1 MYLYSIK
8 KTTRPIIMKTLLK
21 TLAVLGSL
29 VICTTAMAQ
38 DTFKV
43 KVDQPAHGKVT
54 VSPEVPEDGIVKA
67 GTVLNVK
74 VEVTDEGWVFDS
86 GYYLSFS
93 GGMFYPTYKE
103 SMVPEFQVKVESD
116 ILSLGASI
124 MEESRLEGYRTI
136 QDIVYAQPGVKALKY
151 DMFIPDGARNLPC
164 IVIIHGGGWSS
175 NTEDIMRGLARELI
189 KGGKYAVASIDYRW
203 IAQKDGDENPN
214 RMNQLIEDCFGA
226 ILHIQEHAAE
236 YGINPKK
243 IAVTGDSAGGH
254 LSACTATLI
263 ERVGDGGWGI
273 KPGIYEYLP
282 TYMPKGMSVKKARK
296 SLMAIKAAA
305 PSYGVFD
312 RANLVR
318 FASDLDEAGQMAITP
333 DDNIPS
339 VKDRAIPQYLVLGT
353 LDRTVK
359 HEPIR
364 KYVEHLHAAGQK
376 AELVIIEGAE
386 HAFFDWK
393 PDQRTKGTFAQYGV
407 PYAADML
414 RFFDEVFYK

>member
-1 MYLYSIK
+1 
-8 KTTRPIIMKTLLK
+8 MKTLIK
-21 TLAVLGSL
+21 SL
-29 VICTTAMAQ
+29 VFIAGMLFCTAAMAQ
-38 DTFKV
+38 ETFKV

-54 VSPEVPEDGIVKA
+54 VTPAVPEDGIVKA

-86 GYYLSFS
+86 GYYLSMS
-93 GGMFYPTYKE
+93 GEVFYPTYKE
-103 SMVPEFQVKVESD
+103 SMTPEFQVTVNTD
-116 ILSLGASI
+116 IMSLGASI
-124 MEESRLEGYRTI
+124 MEAERLDGHKEI
-136 QDIVYAQPGVKALKY
+136 QDIVYAQPGVKPLKY
-151 DMFIPDGARNLPC
+151 DVFIPDGAKDLPG

-189 KGGKYAVASIDYRW
+189 KGGKYVVASIDYRW
-203 IAQKDGDENPN
+203 LGTRDGDKTPN
-214 RMNQLIEDCFGA
+214 SMNQIIEDCFGA

-236 YGINPKK
+236 YGMDPKNL
-243 IAVTGDSAGGH
+243 AVTGDSAGGH
-254 LSACTATLI
+254 LSACMGTLI
-263 ERVGDGGWGI
+263 EKVGDGGWGV
-273 KPGIYEYLP
+273 KPGVYEFCPTYLP
-282 TYMPKGMSVKKARK
+282 EGMNIKKARK

-318 FASDLDEAGQMAITP
+318 FASDLDEAGQKAIAP

-339 VKDRAIPQYLVLGT
+339 VKKRAIPQYLVLGT

-359 HEPIR
+359 REPIER
-364 KYVEHLHAAGQK
+364 YVENLKAAGQN
-376 AELVIIEGAE
+376 AELVIIEGAS

-393 PDQRTKGTFAQYGV
+393 PDQGTKDTFAEYGV

-414 RFFDEVFYK
+414 RFFDEIFYK

>member
-1 MYLYSIK
+1 
-8 KTTRPIIMKTLLK
+8 MKTLIK
-21 TLAVLGSL
+21 SL
-29 VICTTAMAQ
+29 VFITGMLFCTAAMAQ
-38 DTFKV
+38 ETFKV

-54 VSPEVPEDGIVKA
+54 VTPAVPEDGIVKA

-86 GYYLSFS
+86 GYYLSMS
-93 GGMFYPTYKE
+93 GEVFYPTYKE
-103 SMVPEFQVKVESD
+103 SMTPEFQVTVNTD
-116 ILSLGASI
+116 IMSLGASI
-124 MEESRLEGYRTI
+124 MEAERLDGHKEI
-136 QDIVYAQPGVKALKY
+136 QDIVYAQPGVKPLKY
-151 DMFIPDGARNLPC
+151 DVFIPDGAKDLPG

-189 KGGKYAVASIDYRW
+189 KGGKYVVASIDYRW
-203 IAQKDGDENPN
+203 LGTRDGDKTPN
-214 RMNQLIEDCFGA
+214 SMNQIIEDCFGA

-236 YGINPKK
+236 YGMDPKNL
-243 IAVTGDSAGGH
+243 AVTGDSAGGH
-254 LSACTATLI
+254 LSACMGTLI
-263 ERVGDGGWGI
+263 EKVGDGGWGV
-273 KPGIYEYLP
+273 KPGVYEFCPTYLP
-282 TYMPKGMSVKKARK
+282 EGMNIKKARK

-318 FASDLDEAGQMAITP
+318 FASDLDEAGQKAIAP

-339 VKDRAIPQYLVLGT
+339 VKKRAIPQYLVLGT

-359 HEPIR
+359 REPIER
-364 KYVEHLHAAGQK
+364 YVENLKAAGQN
-376 AELVIIEGAE
+376 AELVIVEGAS

-393 PDQRTKGTFAQYGV
+393 PDQGTKDTFAEYGV

>member
-1 MYLYSIK
+1 
-8 KTTRPIIMKTLLK
+8 MKTLIK
-21 TLAVLGSL
+21 SL
-29 VICTTAMAQ
+29 VFIAGMLFCTAAMAQ
-38 DTFKV
+38 ETFKV

-54 VSPEVPEDGIVKA
+54 VTPAVPEDGIVKA

-86 GYYLSFS
+86 GYYLSMS
-93 GGMFYPTYKE
+93 GEVFYPTYKE
-103 SMVPEFQVKVESD
+103 SMIPEFQVTVNTD
-116 ILSLGASI
+116 IMSLGASI
-124 MEESRLEGYRTI
+124 MEAERLDGHKEI
-136 QDIVYAQPGVKALKY
+136 QDIVYAQPGVKPLKY
-151 DMFIPDGARNLPC
+151 DVFIPDGAKNLPG

-189 KGGKYAVASIDYRW
+189 KGGKYVVASIDYRW
-203 IAQKDGDENPN
+203 LGTRDGDKTPN
-214 RMNQLIEDCFGA
+214 SMNQIIEDCFGA

-236 YGINPKK
+236 YGMDPKNL
-243 IAVTGDSAGGH
+243 AVTGDSAGGH
-254 LSACTATLI
+254 LSACMGTLI
-263 ERVGDGGWGI
+263 EKVGDGGWGV
-273 KPGIYEYLP
+273 KPGVYEFYPTYLP
-282 TYMPKGMSVKKARK
+282 EGMNIKKARK

-318 FASDLDEAGQMAITP
+318 FASDLDEAGQKAIAP

-339 VKDRAIPQYLVLGT
+339 VKKRAIPQYLVLGT

-359 HEPIR
+359 REPIER
-364 KYVEHLHAAGQK
+364 YVENLKAAGQN
-376 AELVIIEGAE
+376 AELVIIEGAS

-393 PDQRTKGTFAQYGV
+393 PDQGTKDTFAEYGV

>member
-1 MYLYSIK
+1 
-8 KTTRPIIMKTLLK
+8 MKTLIK
-21 TLAVLGSL
+21 SL
-29 VICTTAMAQ
+29 VFIAGMLFCTAAMAEE
-38 DTFKV
+38 TFKV

-54 VSPEVPEDGIVKA
+54 VTPVVPEDGIVKA

-86 GYYLSFS
+86 GYYLSMS
-93 GGMFYPTYKE
+93 GEVFYPTYKE
-103 SMVPEFQVKVESD
+103 FMTPEFQVTVNTD
-116 ILSLGASI
+116 IISLGASI
-124 MEESRLEGYRTI
+124 MEAERLDGHKEI
-136 QDIVYAQPGVKALKY
+136 QDVVYAQPGMKPLKY
-151 DMFIPDGARNLPC
+151 DVFIPDGAKDLPG

-189 KGGKYAVASIDYRW
+189 KGGKYVVASIDYRW
-203 IAQKDGDENPN
+203 LGTRDGDKTPN
-214 RMNQLIEDCFGA
+214 SMNQLIEDCFGA

-236 YGINPKK
+236 YGMDPKNL
-243 IAVTGDSAGGH
+243 AVTGDSAGGH
-254 LSACTATLI
+254 LSACMGTLI
-263 ERVGDGGWGI
+263 ERVGDGGWGM
-273 KPGIYEYLP
+273 KPGVYEFCPTYLP
-282 TYMPKGMSVKKARK
+282 EGMNIKKVRK

-318 FASDLDEAGQMAITP
+318 FASDLDEAGQKAIAP

-339 VKDRAIPQYLVLGT
+339 IRKRAIPQYLVLGT

-359 HEPIR
+359 REPIER
-364 KYVEHLHAAGQK
+364 YVENLKAAGQN
-376 AELVIIEGAE
+376 AELVIIEGAS

-393 PDQRTKGTFAQYGV
+393 PDQGTKDTFAEYGV

>member
-189 KGGKYAVASIDYRW
+189 KGDRYVVASIDYRW
-203 IAQKDGDENPN
+203 IGTRDGDKTANT
-214 RMNQLIEDCFGA
+214 MNQLIEDCFGA
-226 ILHIQEHAAE
+226 ILHIQEHASE
-236 YGINPKK
+236 YGIDPKK

-254 LSACTATLI
+254 LSACMGTLI
-263 ERVGDGGWGI
+263 EKVGDKFI
-273 KPGIYEYLP
+273 P
-282 TYMPKGMSVKKARK
+282 TYMPEGMKVKKARK

-312 RANLVR
+312 RGSLARFVSGLSEEDQKLV
-318 FASDLDEAGQMAITP
+318 AP
-333 DDNIPS
+333 NDNIPS
-339 VKDRAIPQYLVLGT
+339 VKERAIPQYLVLGT
-353 LDRTVK
+353 LDRTVGR
-359 HEPIR
+359 EPME
-364 KYVEHLHAAGQK
+364 KYVENLKAAGQK
-376 AELVIIEGAE
+376 AELVIVEGAS

-393 PDQRTKGTFAQYGV
+393 PDQRTKDTFAQYGV
-407 PYAADML
+407 PYAADMK

>member
-1 MYLYSIK
+1 
-8 KTTRPIIMKTLLK
+8 MKTFFK
-21 TLAVLGSL
+21 TLAVLAGITVCSA
-29 VICTTAMAQ
+29 AMAQ
-38 DTFKV
+38 DSFKV

-54 VSPEVPEDGIVKA
+54 VIPAVPEDGMVKA

-103 SMVPEFQVKVESD
+103 VMNPEFQVKVEGD
-116 ILSLGASI
+116 IMSLGASI
-124 MEESRLEGYRTI
+124 MEAERLQGHRVI
-136 QDIVYAQPGVKALKY
+136 QDVVYAQPGVKPLKY
-151 DMFIPDGARNLPC
+151 DMFIPDGAKNLPC

-189 KGGKYAVASIDYRW
+189 KGGKYVVASIDYRW
-203 IAQKDGDENPN
+203 IGQRDGDQTPN
-214 RMNQLIEDCFGA
+214 TMNQLIEDCFGA

-236 YGINPKK
+236 YGIDPKRL
-243 IAVTGDSAGGH
+243 AVTGDSAGGH
-254 LSACTATLI
+254 LSSSMANLI
-263 ERVGDGGWGI
+263 ERVGDGGWGV
-273 KPGIYEYLP
+273 KPGVYEYLP
-282 TYMPKGMSVKKARK
+282 TYMPKGMSAKKAKK
-296 SLMAIKAAA
+296 SLLAIKAAA

-312 RANLVR
+312 RGSLKR
-318 FASDLDEAGQMAITP
+318 FAAGLDEEGQKAIAP
-333 DDNIPS
+333 NDNIPS

-353 LDRTVK
+353 LDRTVGR
-359 HEPIR
+359 EPME
-364 KYVEHLHAAGQK
+364 KYVENLKAAGQT

-393 PDQRTKGTFAQYGV
+393 PDQRTKATFAKYGV
-407 PYAADML
+407 PYAADMM